1 MAYRQPT
8 QRWIEIT
15 NPDPNTYI
23 YEVKSWISRI
33 DFNFTKFVES
43 TSLVYYFLYV

>member
-23 YEVKSWISRI
+23 YEVKSRISRI